1 MYDSVACKLQVACTG
16 GSKAVL
22 GQKIPDGKWEAI
34 PLSVDQTGSNHEE
47 VAKINTEYP
56 DEENIR

>member
-1 MYDSVACKLQVACTG
+1 M
-16 GSKAVL
+16 